1 MSWLSPLSHFG
12 ETLPFPT
19 IQAHSHCLRLDLHPQ
34 NEGARSLSPSPPR
47 SPHYGTARYRII
59 PTVLLASSTIL
70 TLLMQCP
77 QAHPALFAPTTAPS
91 APSISICNG
100 LNSGEQLYAQRVGS
114 AREIFG
120 WASTHY
126 SR

>member
-1 MSWLSPLSHFG
+1 MPWLSPLSHFG

-34 NEGARSLSPSPPR
+34 NEGARSLSPSTPR

-77 QAHPALFAPTTAPS
+77 QAQPCPVCSDHGAIS
-91 APSISICNG
+91 AIHFLSAKG
-100 LNSGEQLYAQRVGS
+100 LILESSCTRRG
-114 AREIFG
+114 
-120 WASTHY
+120 
-126 SR
+126 